1 MPRAY
6 KGVIMD
12 RVIYTAMSGAKHT
25 MEQQATASNNL
36 ANATTT
42 GFRSQLDT
50 FRAVP
55 VVGGEGLATRTFV
68 VDSTAGTNFALGPIQ
83 DTGRAL
89 DVAVAGD
96 GWIAVQT
103 ADGGEAYTRNG
114 SFKMSENGILQ
125 TQTGLSV
132 MGDGG
137 PISIPPDVTIAIAPD
152 GTVSSIPTMGT
163 PNAVNILGRIK
174 MVNPDEKSL
183 KRGDDGLF
191 RLTAGTQAPPDANV
205 RLVGGALEGSNVN
218 VVDSMVNMI
227 NLARQF
233 DLNMK
238 VVTTAQSDADKA
250 NQILSLS

>member
-1 MPRAY
+1 
-6 KGVIMD
+6 MD

-25 MEQQATASNNL
+25 LEQQANTSNNL

-42 GFRSQLDT
+42 GFREQLNT

-55 VVGGEGLATRTFV
+55 VVGEGLATRTFV
-68 VDSTAGTNFALGPIQ
+68 VDSTAGTNFSAGPIQ

-89 DVAVAGD
+89 DVAIQGP
-96 GWIAVQT
+96 GWIGVQSS
-103 ADGGEAYTRNG
+103 DGGEAYTRNG
-114 SFKMSENGILQ
+114 SFKLSENGILQ
-125 TQTGLSV
+125 TQSGLNV

-137 PISIPPDVTIAIAPD
+137 PISIPPDVTIAIASD
-152 GTVSSIPTMGT
+152 GTVSSIPTTGT

-174 MVNPDEKSL
+174 LVNPDEKAL

-191 RLTAGTQAPPDANV
+191 RMTTGTQAPPDANV
-205 RLVGGALEGSNVN
+205 RLAGGALEGSNVN
-218 VVDSMVNMI
+218 VVESMVSMI

-238 VVTTAQSDADKA
+238 VITTAQSDADKA
-250 NQILSLS
+250 NQILSVS